1 MGVVV
6 VAVITII
13 VIMIVAVMIAITIRM
28 VVVGG
33 NTMDNSFLY
42 TKTLLLVDDELDL
55 LKMLSDILKDAGFQK
70 ILMADTGKEAVAEAK
85 KGKPDL
91 IILDVMLPDKD
102 GFSLMEQL
110 RSFTDVPL
118 IFLTAKDEAAD
129 KLAGLGLGADDY
141 IVKPFNP
148 MELLL
153 RIKAILRR
161 IGDEE
166 EKRTIEQGRFKID
179 TYAKKVFKSD
189 KEIDLTP
196 KEYSIIKL
204 FLENPEK
211 AFSRDELMDLIWG
224 ENYIADPKIVD
235 VNIRRLRSKIESSSS
250 KQGYIE
256 TIWGFGYRW
265 RGEEVEEHKK

>member
-1 MGVVV
+1 MKKILIVEVEESIRGFLKINLKRNGYE
-6 VAVITII
+6 VIEVDNGEDGIK
-13 VIMIVAVMIAITIRM
+13 IAI
-28 VVVGG
+28 
-33 NTMDNSFLY
+33 N
-42 TKTLLLVDDELDL
+42 E
-55 LKMLSDILKDAGFQK
+55 
-70 ILMADTGKEAVAEAK
+70 
-85 KGKPDL
+85 KPA
-91 IILDVMLPDKD
+91 IVILDVMLPGID
-102 GFSLMEQL
+102 GFNVCKRIREEEKNIGIIM
-110 RSFTDVPL
+110 
-118 IFLTAKDEAAD
+118 LTAKSQDID
-129 KLAGLGLGADDY
+129 KITGLEYGADDY

>member
-1 MGVVV
+1 MKKILIVEDEESIRGFLKINLKRNGYE
-6 VAVITII
+6 VIEVDNGADGIK
-13 VIMIVAVMIAITIRM
+13 IAI
-28 VVVGG
+28 
-33 NTMDNSFLY
+33 N
-42 TKTLLLVDDELDL
+42 E
-55 LKMLSDILKDAGFQK
+55 
-70 ILMADTGKEAVAEAK
+70 
-85 KGKPDL
+85 KPA
-91 IILDVMLPDKD
+91 IVILDVMLPGID
-102 GFSLMEQL
+102 GFNVCKRIREEEKNIGIIM
-110 RSFTDVPL
+110 
-118 IFLTAKDEAAD
+118 LTAKSQDID
-129 KLAGLGLGADDY
+129 KITGLEYGADDY

>member
-1 MGVVV
+1 MKKILIVEDEESIRGFLKINLKRNGYE
-6 VAVITII
+6 VIEVDNGEDGIK
-13 VIMIVAVMIAITIRM
+13 IAI
-28 VVVGG
+28 
-33 NTMDNSFLY
+33 N
-42 TKTLLLVDDELDL
+42 E
-55 LKMLSDILKDAGFQK
+55 
-70 ILMADTGKEAVAEAK
+70 
-85 KGKPDL
+85 KPA
-91 IILDVMLPDKD
+91 IVILDVMLPGID
-102 GFSLMEQL
+102 GFNVCKRIREEEKNIGIIM
-110 RSFTDVPL
+110 
-118 IFLTAKDEAAD
+118 LTAKSQDID
-129 KLAGLGLGADDY
+129 KITGLEYGADDY

-204 FLENPEK
+204 FLENPET

>member
-1 MGVVV
+1 MKKILIVEDEESIRGFLKINLKRNGYE
-6 VAVITII
+6 VIEVDNGEDGIK
-13 VIMIVAVMIAITIRM
+13 IAI
-28 VVVGG
+28 
-33 NTMDNSFLY
+33 N
-42 TKTLLLVDDELDL
+42 E
-55 LKMLSDILKDAGFQK
+55 
-70 ILMADTGKEAVAEAK
+70 
-85 KGKPDL
+85 KPA
-91 IILDVMLPDKD
+91 IVILDVMLPGID
-102 GFSLMEQL
+102 GFNVCKRIREEEKNIGIIM
-110 RSFTDVPL
+110 
-118 IFLTAKDEAAD
+118 LTAKSQDID
-129 KLAGLGLGADDY
+129 KITGLEYGADDY

-265 RGEEVEEHKK
+265 RDD

>member
-1 MGVVV
+1 MKKILIVEDEESIRGFLKINLKRNGYE
-6 VAVITII
+6 VIEVDNGEDGIK
-13 VIMIVAVMIAITIRM
+13 IAI
-28 VVVGG
+28 
-33 NTMDNSFLY
+33 N
-42 TKTLLLVDDELDL
+42 E
-55 LKMLSDILKDAGFQK
+55 
-70 ILMADTGKEAVAEAK
+70 
-85 KGKPDL
+85 KPA
-91 IILDVMLPDKD
+91 IVILDVMLPGID
-102 GFSLMEQL
+102 GFNVCKRIREEEKNIGIIM
-110 RSFTDVPL
+110 
-118 IFLTAKDEAAD
+118 LTAKSQDID
-129 KLAGLGLGADDY
+129 KITGLEYGADDY

-148 MELLL
+148 TELLL

>member
-1 MGVVV
+1 MKKILIVEDEESIRGFLKINLKRNGYE
-6 VAVITII
+6 VIEVDNGEDGIE
-13 VIMIVAVMIAITIRM
+13 IAI
-28 VVVGG
+28 
-33 NTMDNSFLY
+33 N
-42 TKTLLLVDDELDL
+42 E
-55 LKMLSDILKDAGFQK
+55 
-70 ILMADTGKEAVAEAK
+70 
-85 KGKPDL
+85 KPA
-91 IILDVMLPDKD
+91 IVILDVMLPGID
-102 GFSLMEQL
+102 GFNVCKRIREEEKNIGIIM
-110 RSFTDVPL
+110 
-118 IFLTAKDEAAD
+118 LTAKSQDID
-129 KLAGLGLGADDY
+129 KITGLEYGADDY

-166 EKRTIEQGRFKID
+166 EKRTIVQGRFKID
-179 TYAKKVFKSD
+179 TYAKKVFKDSR
-189 KEIDLTP
+189 EIDLTP

-265 RGEEVEEHKK
+265 KGEEVEEYTK

>member
-1 MGVVV
+1 MKKILIVEDEESIRGFLKINLKRNGYE
-6 VAVITII
+6 VIEVDNGEDGIK
-13 VIMIVAVMIAITIRM
+13 IAI
-28 VVVGG
+28 
-33 NTMDNSFLY
+33 N
-42 TKTLLLVDDELDL
+42 E
-55 LKMLSDILKDAGFQK
+55 
-70 ILMADTGKEAVAEAK
+70 
-85 KGKPDL
+85 KPA
-91 IILDVMLPDKD
+91 IVILDVMLPGID
-102 GFSLMEQL
+102 GFNVCKRIREEEKNIGIIM
-110 RSFTDVPL
+110 
-118 IFLTAKDEAAD
+118 LTAKSQDID
-129 KLAGLGLGADDY
+129 KITGLEYGADDY

-161 IGDEE
+161 IGDEG